1 MTQEKSKTPMMKQW
15 HDLKKKAGDALLFF
29 RLGDFYE
36 AFYKDAEIIAK
47 NLNLTLTKRQDIPMC
62 GVPFHAS
69 DNYVDKLVALGFKL
83 AIAEQT
89 EDPKS
94 VKGIVKRE
102 ITRFVSPAT
111 VISSSLLNDK
121 SNNYFAAIHQIKDY
135 FGIAYIDLTTADFH
149 VIEVKELDNLLN
161 ELYRINP
168 KELLIDEKFKKNH
181 ENFLKELQDTLSFTI
196 TVKDVWLFDHQLAL
210 QKLISHFNVLSLDGF
225 GMRAMI
231 AAINA
236 GGALISYLQ
245 DELSFKLD
253 HIQTIQ
259 VDNSSTYM
267 AIDRATM
274 NHLELVSTD
283 KIDSKASLFALLDK
297 SSTSMGA
304 RLLKKW
310 IQHPLLDLNE
320 IKQRQE
326 SVQSFFSSVVETKNT
341 LSKIKDIE
349 RLVNKIKGGYETP
362 RELYH
367 LILSLK
373 HVNDLKSILKDLNA
387 PYLQKQYLDLH
398 DFNEICEFVINA
410 FNENPPLRVSDGN
423 LFKEGYNEKLDEY
436 RMLSN
441 NSKAWIANYQNRL
454 REETKIKNL
463 KVGFTKVFGYYI
475 DVSKGQKD
483 KVPDFFQR
491 RQTLVNSERFITND
505 LKDYEIKVFSAEEKT
520 KALELE
526 LYEELKE
533 NLLAYYEKILSA
545 AKAVAIVDVLN
556 SFAIIAIENDYIK
569 PTIDDSSDLIIEQG
583 KHPIVEKNIGSS
595 SFIPNDTYFDVNKQ
609 LYLITGP
616 NMAGKS
622 TYIRQVAMLVIMAQ
636 MGAFI
641 PAVKAKIGI
650 VDKLFTRIGASDD
663 LAKGQS
669 TFMVEMSETANILNN
684 ATDKSLVIL
693 DEIGRGTSTYD
704 GISIAYAVCEYL
716 LTTENKKAK
725 TLFATHY
732 LELTELEEKY
742 PKVKNYQIAVKETNG
757 SIVFLHKIVEGKADK
772 SYGIHVAKLA
782 GLPRSAIK
790 TAEKMLEKLEKA
802 PRKKKAPEKQLN
814 LFQEKAPPNPLIEE
828 IKSLD
833 LNQLTPI
840 EAFKKLLKMQEKAY
854 EL

>member
-47 NLNLTLTKRQDIPMC
+47 NLNLTLTKRQEIPMC
-62 GVPFHAS
+62 GVPFHAG
-69 DNYVDKLVALGFKL
+69 DNYIDKLVALGFKL

-94 VKGIVKRE
+94 VKGIVKRD
-102 ITRFVSPAT
+102 IARFVSPAT
-111 VISSSLLNDK
+111 VINSTLLNDK

-149 VIEVKELDNLLN
+149 VIEVKELDGLLN
-161 ELYRINP
+161 ELYRIHP

-181 ENFLKELQDTLSFTI
+181 ENFLKELQAALSFTV
-196 TVKDVWLFDHQLAL
+196 TVKDIWLFDHQLAL
-210 QKLISHFNVLSLDGF
+210 QKLTSHFNVLSLDGF

-231 AAINA
+231 VAINA
-236 GGALISYLQ
+236 GGALIAYLQ

-259 VDNSSTYM
+259 VDSTATYM
-267 AIDRATM
+267 SIDRSTM
-274 NHLELVSTD
+274 NHLELVNNDNKT
-283 KIDSKASLFALLDK
+283 SLFALLDK

-310 IQHPLLDLNE
+310 IQHPLLDLE
-320 IKQRQE
+320 VIKSRQE
-326 SVQSFFSSVVETKNT
+326 SVKVLFKTVIETGNT

-349 RLVNKIKGGYETP
+349 RLINKVKGGYETP

-367 LILSLK
+367 LILSLR
-373 HVNDLKSILKDLNA
+373 HVNDLKSILKNLKA

-398 DFNEICEFVINA
+398 DFKDICNFVINA
-410 FNENPPLRVSDGN
+410 INENPPLRVSDGN
-423 LFKEGYNEKLDEY
+423 LFKEGYSEKLDEC
-436 RMLSN
+436 RTLST

-475 DVSKGQKD
+475 DVSRGQKD

-491 RQTLVNSERFITND
+491 RQTLVNSERFVTD
-505 LKDYEIKVFSAEEKT
+505 ELKNYEVKVFSAEEKT
-520 KALELE
+520 KSLELE
-526 LYEELKE
+526 LYEQLKAQ
-533 NLLAYYEKILSA
+533 LLEYYKKILSA
-545 AKAVAIVDVLN
+545 AKAVAIIDVLN
-556 SFAIIAIENDYIK
+556 SFAIIALENDYVQPIM
-569 PTIDDSSDLIIEQG
+569 DNSNDLIIEEG
-583 KHPIVEKNIGSS
+583 RHPIVEKNIGSS
-595 SFIPNDTYFDVNKQ
+595 SFIPNDTYFDLNKQ

-636 MGAFI
+636 MGSFI
-641 PAVKAKIGI
+641 PAKSAKVGV

-742 PKVKNYQIAVKETNG
+742 PKVKNYQVAVKENNG
-757 SIVFLHKIVEGKADK
+757 SIVFLHRIVEGTADK

-782 GLPRSAIK
+782 GLPISAIR
-790 TAEKMLEKLEKA
+790 TAEKMLEKLEKT
-802 PRKKKAPEKQLN
+802 PRKKKPSEKQLN
-814 LFQEKAPPNPLIEE
+814 LFQAKAPLNPLLEE

-833 LNQLTPI
+833 LNQMTPI

>member
-1 MTQEKSKTPMMKQW
+1 MIQEKSKTPMMKQW

-47 NLNLTLTKRQDIPMC
+47 NLNLTLTKRQEIPMC

-69 DNYVDKLVALGFKL
+69 DNYIDKLVALGFKL

-89 EDPKS
+89 EDPKV

-102 ITRFVSPAT
+102 IVRFVSPAT
-111 VISSSLLNDK
+111 VISSTLLNDK
-121 SNNYFAAIHQIKDY
+121 SNNYFAAIHQIRDH
-135 FGIAYIDLTTADFH
+135 FGIAYIDLTTSDFY
-149 VIEVKELDNLLN
+149 VLEVKELNSLLN
-161 ELYRINP
+161 ELYRIQP
-168 KELLIDEKFKKNH
+168 KEVLIDDKFKKSH
-181 ENFLKELQDTLSFTI
+181 EALLKELQELQSFTL
-196 TVKDVWLFDHQLAL
+196 TVKDIWLFDHQLAL
-210 QKLISHFNVLSLDGF
+210 QKLTSHFNVLSLDGF

-236 GGALISYLQ
+236 GGALIAYLQ

-259 VDNSSTYM
+259 LDNATDHMS
-267 AIDRATM
+267 IDRSTM
-274 NHLELVSTD
+274 SHLQLISSD
-283 KIDSKASLFALLDK
+283 KIDNKTSLFSLLDK

-310 IQHPLLDLNE
+310 IQHPLLDLEE
-320 IKQRQE
+320 IKSRQE
-326 SVQSFFSSVVETKNT
+326 SVKALFSDVIEIDKI
-341 LSKIKDIE
+341 LSKIKDVE
-349 RLVNKIKGGYETP
+349 RLVNKVKGGYETP

-367 LILSLK
+367 LILSLR
-373 HVNDLKSILKDLNA
+373 HVNDLKDLLKDFDV
-387 PYLQKQYLDLH
+387 PYLKKQCLDLY
-398 DFNEICEFVINA
+398 DFKEICELIINA
-410 FNENPPLRVSDGN
+410 INENPPLRVSDGN
-423 LFKEGYNEKLDEY
+423 LFKEGYDKKLDEY
-436 RMLSN
+436 RSLST

-491 RQTLVNSERFITND
+491 RQTLVNSERFITDD
-505 LKDYEIKVFSAEEKT
+505 LKDYEVKVFSAEEKT
-520 KALELE
+520 KAVELE
-526 LYEELKE
+526 LYEKLKAK
-533 NLLAYYEKILSA
+533 LLNYYEKILSA
-545 AKAVAIVDVLN
+545 AKAVAIIDVLN
-556 SFAIIAIENDYIK
+556 SFAAIAIENDYVM
-569 PTIDDSSDLIIEQG
+569 PVIDESNDLIIEQG
-583 KHPIVEKNIGSS
+583 RHPIVEKNIGDS
-595 SFIPNDTYFDVNKQ
+595 SFIPNDTYFDSSKQ

-622 TYIRQVAMLVIMAQ
+622 TYIRQVAMLIIMAQ
-636 MGAFI
+636 MGSFI
-641 PAVKAKIGI
+641 PARKAKIGI

-684 ATDKSLVIL
+684 ATNKSLVIL

-742 PKVKNYQIAVKETNG
+742 LTVKNYQVAVKENNE
-757 SIVFLHKIVEGKADK
+757 SVVFLHRIIEGKADK

-782 GLPRSAIK
+782 GLPASAIR
-790 TAEKMLEKLEKA
+790 TAKKMLERLEKA
-802 PRKKKAPEKQLN
+802 PQKKKSPEKQLS
-814 LFQEKAPPNPLIEE
+814 LFQEKAPKNPIIEE
-828 IKSLD
+828 IKSID
-833 LNQLTPI
+833 INQLTPI